1 MLIFFRPLYV
11 EDSPLKLLELR
22 TNIYSVPCLV
32 LTEAASKITVVLHDL
47 FFLVDSRKL
56 YATSSRVY

>member
-1 MLIFFRPLYV
+1 V